1 MSKEKGKNK
10 ILKTYFH
17 YVLQT
22 KWMYWLVM
30 ILVLLLA
37 FIGAVYPYLSGQ
49 IIDQLDLS
57 AFEQGK
63 TLIWYLVLSL
73 IVRGA
78 LEQIMY
84 FTADYID
91 IVNLDRKPKVDYVK
105 KIQGLDFVFHS
116 NKSTGSLISISSR
129 VNNALSSFFR
139 SLNMWGFIHLF
150 DVIISAIFI
159 YNIDPNSAYIFIGT
173 IILASL
179 IGYPILSWNVK
190 LRKKFIKINDE
201 IGGIVS
207 DNMIGFETVKA
218 FGQEN
223 YEIDRLNKKFDDWQK
238 EAIKYISTYR
248 VFDVTVY
255 TITITGAAI
264 VIFSGYRNVLNGLWT
279 TGTLIAITGYATS
292 MIWKSFNIIYKI
304 RDFMKASVDLQKY
317 VDVME
322 TKSKIVDKDDAQNIG
337 KIREGISFNDV
348 SFTYTESEDGE
359 DKQYVL
365 KDIDL
370 DIALDETVA
379 FVGKSGSGKTTLAK
393 LLMRYYDVD
402 SGSIYVNGMDVRDIK
417 LKSLRKAI
425 GLVPQ
430 DPTMFNESIKYN
442 ISYGNPN
449 ASMETIKEA
458 ARNAAM
464 DKFIESLP
472 DGYDT
477 IVGERGIKLS
487 GGQRQRLAIARVMLE
502 NPEIIV
508 FDEATSQLDSENEK
522 AIQAAFENLT
532 EHKTTIVIA
541 HRLSTIMHAD
551 KIVVFDEG
559 KIVEVGTHG
568 ELMGADGIY
577 SMLWRL
583 QTEN

>member
-1 MSKEKGKNK
+1 MSKKKGKNK

-30 ILVLLLA
+30 VLVLMLA
-37 FIGAVYPYLSGQ
+37 FINAIYPYLSGK
-49 IIDQLDLS
+49 IIDQLDVS

-73 IVRGA
+73 IVRGV

-84 FTADYID
+84 FTADYVD

-105 KIQGLDFVFHS
+105 KIQGLDFAFHS

-139 SLNMWGFIHLF
+139 SLNMWGFVHLF
-150 DVIISAIFI
+150 DIIISAIFI
-159 YNIDPNSAYIFIGT
+159 YNIDPKSAYIFIGT
-173 IILASL
+173 IVLAS
-179 IGYPILSWNVK
+179 IVGYPILNWNVK
-190 LRKKFIKINDE
+190 LRKKFIKVNDE

-218 FGQEN
+218 FGQES
-223 YEIDRLNKKFDDWQK
+223 YEIDRLNKKFDIWQK

-248 VFDVTVY
+248 IFDITVY

-264 VIFSGYRNVLNGLWT
+264 VIFSGYKNVLDGLWT
-279 TGTLIAITGYATS
+279 TGTLITIISYATS

-317 VDVME
+317 VDVMD
-322 TKSKIVDKDDAQNIG
+322 TKSKIVDKEDAQNIG
-337 KIREGISFNDV
+337 NIIKGISFNNV
-348 SFTYTESEDGE
+348 SFTYIESEDGE
-359 DKQYVL
+359 KKQYVL
-365 KDIDL
+365 EDINFDIKL
-370 DIALDETVA
+370 DQTVA
-379 FVGKSGSGKTTLAK
+379 LVGKSGSGKTTLAK

-402 SGSIYVNGMDVRDIK
+402 SGSIEVNGKDVRDLK
-417 LKSLRKAI
+417 LKSLRKSI

-430 DPTMFNESIKYN
+430 DPTMFNETIRYN
-442 ISYGNPN
+442 LAYGKPT
-449 ASMETIKEA
+449 ASMYEIKKA
-458 ARNAAM
+458 AQSAAL
-464 DKFIESLP
+464 DKFIETLP
-472 DGYDT
+472 KGYDT

-502 NPEIIV
+502 NPEIII

-522 AIQAAFENLT
+522 AIQEAFDNLT

-541 HRLSTIMHAD
+541 HRLSTIMNAD
-551 KIVVFDEG
+551 KIIVFDEG
-559 KIVEVGTHG
+559 KVIESGRHND
-568 ELMGADGIY
+568 LMQLNGLYA
-577 SMLWRL
+577 MLWKL

>member
-1 MSKEKGKNK
+1 
-10 ILKTYFH
+10 
-17 YVLQT
+17 
-22 KWMYWLVM
+22 
-30 ILVLLLA
+30 
-37 FIGAVYPYLSGQ
+37 
-49 IIDQLDLS
+49 
-57 AFEQGK
+57 
-63 TLIWYLVLSL
+63 
-73 IVRGA
+73 
-78 LEQIMY
+78 
-84 FTADYID
+84 
-91 IVNLDRKPKVDYVK
+91 
-105 KIQGLDFVFHS
+105 
-116 NKSTGSLISISSR
+116 
-129 VNNALSSFFR
+129 
-139 SLNMWGFIHLF
+139 
-150 DVIISAIFI
+150 
-159 YNIDPNSAYIFIGT
+159 
-173 IILASL
+173 
-179 IGYPILSWNVK
+179 
-190 LRKKFIKINDE
+190 
-201 IGGIVS
+201 
-207 DNMIGFETVKA
+207 
-218 FGQEN
+218 
-223 YEIDRLNKKFDDWQK
+223 
-238 EAIKYISTYR
+238 
-248 VFDVTVY
+248 
-255 TITITGAAI
+255 
-264 VIFSGYRNVLNGLWT
+264 
-279 TGTLIAITGYATS
+279 
-292 MIWKSFNIIYKI
+292 
-304 RDFMKASVDLQKY
+304 
-317 VDVME
+317 
-322 TKSKIVDKDDAQNIG
+322 
-337 KIREGISFNDV
+337 
-348 SFTYTESEDGE
+348 
-359 DKQYVL
+359 
-365 KDIDL
+365 
-370 DIALDETVA
+370 
-379 FVGKSGSGKTTLAK
+379 
-393 LLMRYYDVD
+393 MRYYDVD

>member
-1 MSKEKGKNK
+1 
-10 ILKTYFH
+10 
-17 YVLQT
+17 
-22 KWMYWLVM
+22 
-30 ILVLLLA
+30 LVLLLA